1 MEERAW
7 YVVQTSPGFESVV
20 KRNLERRIESMKMS
34 DKVFNVLVP
43 EQIEIETTKKGERKE
58 VVVKSYPGYVFI
70 DMIVTDETWFMVR
83 NTPSVTGILGSS
95 GGGEKPVPLTPEE
108 IQPILKSCGIS
119 TSKGFNGKVGD
130 KVRVMSG
137 SFASQEGKVS
147 SIDEQK
153 RIVKVLIDVF
163 GGQATLELGFDE
175 VELDD

>member
-20 KRNLERRIESMKMS
+20 KRNLERRIESMKMT

-43 EQIEIETTKKGERKE
+43 EQIEIETTKKGEKKE

-119 TSKGFNGKVGD
+119 TAKEFIGKVGD

-137 SFASQEGKVS
+137 SFSGQEGKIS
-147 SIDEQK
+147 SVDEQK

-175 VELDD
+175 VKLDD